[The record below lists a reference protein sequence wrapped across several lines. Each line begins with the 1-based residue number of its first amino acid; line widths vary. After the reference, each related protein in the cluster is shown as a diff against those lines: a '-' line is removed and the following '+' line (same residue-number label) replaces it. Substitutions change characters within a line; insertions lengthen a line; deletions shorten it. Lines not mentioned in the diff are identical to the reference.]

1 MSRTANCLTAAARSA
16 GLKACS
22 LTGSKVRLNW
32 RAADVGRSRL
42 EGVFI
47 LLLPNDGSIARRGSP
62 EAGVDQLTLKV
73 DERFHRDPRR
83 SHFHA
88 RTEDRVQHPFRQ
100 YRDVAGR

>member
-32 RAADVGRSRL
+32 RAADIGGGRL

-47 LLLPNDGSIARRGSP
+47 SLLPNDGSIARRGSP

-73 DERFHRDPRR
+73 DERCHRDPRR
-83 SHFHA
+83 SHCHA